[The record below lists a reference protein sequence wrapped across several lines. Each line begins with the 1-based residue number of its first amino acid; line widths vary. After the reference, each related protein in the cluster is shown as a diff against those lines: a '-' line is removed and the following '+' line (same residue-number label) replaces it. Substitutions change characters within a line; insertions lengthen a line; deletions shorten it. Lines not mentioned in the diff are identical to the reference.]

1 MTLAAQASGAKV
13 LILGLKLPPNYG
25 PAYVR
30 EFDALFEA
38 VAKSR
43 KAAFVPYLFDGFG
56 EDLAYF
62 QSDRI
67 HPTAE
72 AQPRILD
79 NVWPAL
85 NPLLAQRPR

>member
-1 MTLAAQASGAKV
+1 MTMAAQASGAKV
-13 LILGLKLPPNYG
+13 LILGMKLPPNYG

-38 VAKSR
+38 VAKAR

-56 EDLAYF
+56 DDLALF
-62 QSDRI
+62 QPDKI

-72 AQPRILD
+72 AQPKILA

-85 NPLLAQRPR
+85 KPLLATRPR